1 MVCQG
6 AALIEPVIL
15 SKITEEFWGAVVGQ
29 GRGQLLRSPG
39 KGVATAEEG
48 LPTLYNTP
56 PSLPEGV
63 SAKTTF
69 QGKKAH
75 KSNKQSRK

>member
-6 AALIEPVIL
+6 SALIKPVIL
-15 SKITEEFWGAVVGQ
+15 SKITQEFWGAVVGQ

-39 KGVATAEEG
+39 KGVAAEDS
-48 LPTLYNTP
+48 LPALYNTP